1 VTEPIRVLQLC
12 ASLTAGG
19 AERLIHG
26 LARTLD
32 RRHFTVHVCALSVVG
47 GNAFQQEFD
56 RDNIPVYV
64 VGARKMFDPRMYIK
78 LIRYIR
84 ENNIQ
89 IIHTH
94 LTNADFVGRIVG
106 KILGIPVV
114 STMHNI
120 PKDYD
125 MQKSYAKVL
134 EKFTAQHA
142 VSHLIAVSERIRQL
156 FIQEWRIPAQTIST
170 ITNGVPL
177 NDFLPVPEGVIRSGG
192 QQGPVITTIGRLTP
206 QKAQHIF
213 IEAAAHIVKAYPDA
227 SFQIVG
233 RGHLENELK
242 ALAQKLGIAEQV
254 QFAGVRHDIPNILA
268 ASDIFVL
275 SSAWEGLPVTAI
287 EAMAAARPVVLTDV
301 GGIRDLVESGKH
313 GFIVPPHNAQALA
326 DALLELLREPQKAQA
341 MGLAGRTHVQK
352 AFSMELFARNHE
364 QLYTT
369 IVRQQHG

>member
-1 VTEPIRVLQLC
+1 MSEPIRVLQLC

-26 LARTLD
+26 LARTLN
-32 RRHFTVHVCALSVVG
+32 RQQFAVHVCALSVVG
-47 GNAFQQEFD
+47 GNAFQAEFD

-64 VGARKMFDPRMYIK
+64 VGARKMFDPRMYLK

-84 ENNIQ
+84 ANNIQ

-125 MQKSYAKVL
+125 MQKSYAKAL
-134 EKFTAQHA
+134 EKYTARHA

-156 FIQEWRIPAQTIST
+156 FIQEWKIAPPMIST
-170 ITNGVPL
+170 IANGVPL
-177 NDFLPVPEGVIRSGG
+177 SDFLPVPVGVTRATP
-192 QQGPVITTIGRLTP
+192 QDGPMITTIGRLTP

-213 IEAAAHIVKAYPDA
+213 IEAAAHILKQRADA
-227 SFQIVG
+227 RFQIVG
-233 RGHLENELK
+233 RGHLESELK
-242 ALAQKLGIAEQV
+242 AQAQRLGIAERV
-254 QFAGVRHDIPNILA
+254 EFTGVRHDIPEILA
-268 ASDIFVL
+268 ASDVFVL

-301 GGIRDLVESGKH
+301 GGVRDLVEPNQH
-313 GFIVPPHNAQALA
+313 GLIVPANNAVALA
-326 DALLELLREPQKAQA
+326 QALLELINNPAKAQT
-341 MGLAGRTHVQK
+341 MGAAGRAHVQK
-352 AFSMELFARNHE
+352 AFSMDLFAQNHE
-364 QLYTT
+364 QLYAS
-369 IVRQQHG
+369 ILRQRRG